1 MADQTFRPTDNKS
14 GASSSTPGSSSL
26 GNPGS
31 MSNPGSISNPGSAPY
46 GFEKAAGAAKGMAD
60 QSKGVTEQAKSVA
73 DQALAAGR
81 DLKDKAVGMA
91 GSSAEAIK
99 GRASE
104 AMDAAKDMASQA
116 TDKLKQSVEGQK
128 NAGADYVGN
137 LADTLRRCAR
147 EFDNDLPIAGA
158 YIRKAAAQVE
168 GVSDQIKT
176 GNLGDL
182 VKGAQSFAR
191 RQPTAFLGLAVLA
204 GFGAVRF
211 LKSSAGN
218 SNSSSQG
225 TGDFGA
231 DYTPNRSSGA
241 GYTPNHAS
249 RSYSDN
255 RGYRDEFTK

>member
-1 MADQTFRPTDNKS
+1 MADQTFRSTDKS
-14 GASSSTPGSSSL
+14 GAPSSPGSSSFGSPASAAQ
-26 GNPGS
+26 GNPGAV
-31 MSNPGSISNPGSAPY
+31 GNPGSAPY
-46 GFEKAAGAAKGMAD
+46 GFEKAASAAKGVAD
-60 QSKGVTEQAKSVA
+60 QAKGATEQAKSVA
-73 DQALAAGR
+73 DQALAASRG
-81 DLKDKAVGMA
+81 LKEKAVEMA

-116 TDKLKQSVEGQK
+116 TDKLKQTVDGQK

-137 LADTLRRCAR
+137 LADTLRRAAR
-147 EFDNDLPIAGA
+147 EFDHDLPIAGA
-158 YIRKAAAQVE
+158 YIRKAASQIE

-176 GNLGDL
+176 GNFSDL
-182 VKGAQSFAR
+182 ISGAQDFAR

-211 LKSSAGN
+211 LKSSAN
-218 SNSSSQG
+218 RSDASSGSLHTAG
-225 TGDFGA
+225 TAF
-231 DYTPNRSSGA
+231 TPNQ
-241 GYTPNHAS
+241 AS